1 MEIPPDKLAICLE
14 VLQQISEDPSVIDT
28 HERMKALIAK
38 IHQKGKRGKRLALR
52 EAELSA
58 DRQLQAETAMVA
70 SRREQRPTATLREAE
85 VPPVKTLNRP
95 EHCYICKVPYTELH
109 FFYHMLCP
117 TCAAF
122 NYAKRG
128 QRADLGGRVALV
140 TGGRLKIGYQSVL
153 CMLRDGA
160 RVLVTTRFP
169 RDAALRFQTE
179 PDFDLWQDR
188 LRIYGLDLRNLR
200 AVEGFLEHL
209 FESERWLDIII
220 NNAAQTIKRPPS
232 FYRSEQELECL
243 PINTVPEAARRLI
256 AQETTPSHAQLEGG
270 SIRSE
275 GLPELS
281 DRSAPQTVDAD
292 GQPLD
297 LRPVNSWALKLAEV
311 SSVEMLEVQLVN
323 SVAPFMLNSRLKPLL
338 LNSPF
343 ARRFIVN
350 VSAVEGQFNRD
361 TKTPNHPHTNMA
373 KAALNMMT
381 RTSAVDYA
389 RDGIY
394 MNSVDTGWITDENPH
409 DKKVYLQETRGFYTP
424 LDVIDGTARI
434 YDPIVQG
441 IEDPA
446 EPLFG
451 HFLKDYVPCAW

>member
-1 MEIPPDKLAICLE
+1 LEIPPDKLEICLE

-58 DRQLQAETAMVA
+58 DRRLQAETAIVA
-70 SRREQRPTATLREAE
+70 SQRAQRPTAMLLEAE
-85 VPPVKTLNRP
+85 APPVKTLNRP
-95 EHCYICKVPYTELH
+95 ERCYICKVPYTELH

-117 TCAAF
+117 KCAAF
-122 NYAKRG
+122 NYRKRN
-128 QRADLGGRVALV
+128 QRADLEGRVALV

-153 CMLRDGA
+153 GMLRDGA

-169 RDAALRFQTE
+169 RDAALRFQQE
-179 PDFDLWQDR
+179 PDFDLWQRR

-200 AVEGFLEHL
+200 AVEGFIEHL
-209 FESERWLDIII
+209 LESEPCLDIII

-232 FYRSEQELECL
+232 FYRAEEDLECL
-243 PINTVPEAARRLI
+243 AVDALPDAARRLI
-256 AQETTPSHAQLEGG
+256 APEMPSSRPQLEGG
-270 SIRSE
+270 PIRVE
-275 GLPELS
+275 RLPELS
-281 DRSAPQTVDAD
+281 TRFSLAALDAD

-297 LRPVNSWALKLAEV
+297 LRAVNSWALKLAEV

-323 SVAPFMLNSRLKPLL
+323 AVSPFMLNSRLKPLL

-389 RDGIY
+389 QDGIY

-409 DKKVYLQETRGFYTP
+409 DKKIHLQETRGFYTP